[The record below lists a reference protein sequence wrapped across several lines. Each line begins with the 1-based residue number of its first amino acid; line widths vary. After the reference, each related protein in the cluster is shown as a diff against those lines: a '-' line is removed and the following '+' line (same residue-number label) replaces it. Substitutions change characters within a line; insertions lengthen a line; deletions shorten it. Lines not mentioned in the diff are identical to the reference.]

1 MELNEETLE
10 QILARQREEYQRYLG
25 ILAEDFKSQVKLV
38 AEFQGG
44 LAEDVRVIRDQLMDL
59 QERVTRIEGY
69 VAAIRDMAA
78 KNTQDIV
85 VIRVDIETIK
95 ADIAI
100 IRRDLKDKA
109 ARDELAVLETRV
121 AELERTLRSR

>member
-95 ADIAI
+95 SDIAI

-121 AELERTLRSR
+121 AELERTLRSK